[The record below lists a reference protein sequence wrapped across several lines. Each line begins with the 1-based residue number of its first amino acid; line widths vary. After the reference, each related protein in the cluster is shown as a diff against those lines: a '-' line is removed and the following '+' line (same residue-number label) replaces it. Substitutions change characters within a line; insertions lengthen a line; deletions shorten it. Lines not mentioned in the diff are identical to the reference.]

1 MAIETQSPLTLT
13 GTISPTIVID
23 HDQPPTTIIK
33 ETDHFHVVVN
43 WNVQGSALPMLGG
56 QFEVRAC
63 FESIGP
69 GDEKAFGPI
78 VVPVS
83 AGVGSLTNRNYTADI
98 VVLDHGLK
106 PGAYDLVAVLTYSNN
121 GVPGNIAGFSDEK
134 IIQVY
139 TPSPAFP

>member
-1 MAIETQSPLTLT
+1 MPIETQTPLTLS
-13 GTISPTIVID
+13 GTIAPTIVID

-33 ETDHFHVVVN
+33 ETDHFHVLVR
-43 WNVQGSALPMLGG
+43 WNIQGSALPMLGG

-69 GDEKAFGPI
+69 GSEKVFGPV

-83 AGVGSLTNRNYTADI
+83 AGSGSLTNRNYEADI
-98 VVLDHGLK
+98 FVPDHSLTE
-106 PGAYDLVAVLTYSNN
+106 GAYDLVAVLTYKNN
-121 GVPGNIAGFSDEK
+121 GVPGNIAGYSDER

-139 TPSPAFP
+139 KPSPAFP